1 MAHCVSDRSM
11 PWPISLREKLNRCLI
26 ANGGEVFFCDPG
38 GTLSVKKEADSMAE
52 KQPSKQ
58 KQEAA
63 AAQSLA
69 DRTGIGKEEA
79 RRMQSEADK
88 SEVIKHGQ

>member
-1 MAHCVSDRSM
+1 
-11 PWPISLREKLNRCLI
+11 
-26 ANGGEVFFCDPG
+26 
-38 GTLSVKKEADSMAE
+38 MAE